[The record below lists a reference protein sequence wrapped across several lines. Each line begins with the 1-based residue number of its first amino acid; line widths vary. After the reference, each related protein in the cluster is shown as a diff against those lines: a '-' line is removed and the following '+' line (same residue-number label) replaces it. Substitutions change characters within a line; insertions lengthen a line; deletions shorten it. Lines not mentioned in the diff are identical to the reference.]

1 METSTGGT
9 RGVLDL
15 QVGLSAQPGTEATTR
30 EKGVGSRDKESP
42 PPGGEGLEVCKKRL
56 YNDGAGMAVRRQP
69 SSAWLSPSAIVFWF
83 FSISKVPSPLYPPPR

>member
-42 PPGGEGLEVCKKRL
+42 SPGGRGWR
-56 YNDGAGMAVRRQP
+56 YARRGFIMMVLVWQ
-69 SSAWLSPSAIVFWF
+69 
-83 FSISKVPSPLYPPPR
+83 